1 VLIEDIGGYPGAR
14 IAMNVHGSF
23 ANLALLLGLPAQ
35 TPVRRLFEEMVSR
48 WRAEPGALEQ
58 IDEDRAPVHER
69 RVEQDINLYELLPL
83 FRVNPYDGGF
93 YIAKAGVVSRDPLDP
108 EDFGKQNVGVY
119 RVQVHGPDRI
129 SIMSAASHDLSRQ
142 IVAAERDDLSLKVA
156 LMIGNHPAMTLF
168 AGTPLAYEESEYEY
182 AAGIMGN
189 SLRITPSGNGLDV
202 LADSEMIIEAE
213 LLNGERVPE
222 GPFGEFTATYTDT
235 AWVPLFRV
243 TGVSSR
249 TEPIFENI
257 YLGAGWGELDTLIGL
272 NTCVPVYVDLR
283 EMFPEVVAV
292 NALYQHGLTA
302 IIAVRNRFGGFAKSV
317 AHHALGLTHGLQ
329 YLKNII
335 LVDEDV
341 DPFDLESV
349 MWSLSTRTRPDDI
362 VVLPDMPLIPLDP
375 SALVPGK
382 GHRLII
388 DATRFSPPDPAS
400 HSFQI
405 QPPPGDVLEQA
416 IETLEQAQPSP
427 SIGGRKSGSSASTTE
442 SGGPT

>member
-1 VLIEDIGGYPGAR
+1 
-14 IAMNVHGSF
+14 
-23 ANLALLLGLPAQ
+23 
-35 TPVRRLFEEMVSR
+35 
-48 WRAEPGALEQ
+48 
-58 IDEDRAPVHER
+58 
-69 RVEQDINLYELLPL
+69 LPL

-108 EDFGKQNVGVY
+108 EDFGKQTVGVY
-119 RVQVHGPDRI
+119 RVQVHGPDRV

-142 IVAAERDDLSLKVA
+142 IIAAERDDLPLKVA

-168 AGTPLAYEESEYEY
+168 AGTPLGYEESEFEY
-182 AAGIMGN
+182 AAGVMGDA
-189 SLRITPSGNGLDV
+189 LRITSSSTGLDV
-202 LADSEMIIEAE
+202 LADSEMVIEAE

-235 AWVPLFRV
+235 AWVPLFQV

-272 NTCVPVYVDLR
+272 NTCVPVYEDLR
-283 EMFPEVVAV
+283 KMFPEVRAV

-349 MWSLSTRTRPDDI
+349 MWSLSTRTRPDDVI
-362 VVLPDMPLIPLDP
+362 VLPDLPLIPLDP

-388 DATRFSPPDPAS
+388 DATKFTPPDPAS

-405 QPPPGDVLEQA
+405 EPPPSDRLEQA
-416 IETLEQAQPSP
+416 IEALAQARPPSNSSEQGS
-427 SIGGRKSGSSASTTE
+427 SGSSLKL
-442 SGGPT
+442 GGPK